1 MMSTELFI
9 AQRLYKERN
18 GERRLSKPA
27 VIIAQWGVAIG
38 IIVMI
43 ASICIVVGFKH
54 EIREK
59 IIGFGGHIQVRNYE
73 ANFDGE
79 SPVTTTPD
87 ELQQLRDIQGVK
99 LVQTYINKPALAASG
114 QEFEGIMLKG
124 IGNNYDTS
132 FFASYIEE
140 GEIPLFSDTA
150 ASNKILLSRHLA
162 NRLNAKVGDKI
173 NIYFAQ
179 NGVKARRMTLAGIYN
194 TNFSDLDNM
203 LAITDIYT
211 TRSVNNWSSDR
222 STGIEIK
229 AESIDRIEEARQ
241 AVVEQM
247 KKISENHKEQLYIQ
261 TVDEANPALF
271 AWLQLLDQTVWIILV
286 LVVGIAGFTMIS
298 GLLILILEK
307 TSHIGILKAIGAKNV
322 SIRKIFLY
330 YGIFIIGR
338 GMLYGNIIG
347 LALCYLQQQ
356 FGIIGLDP
364 EMYYMSSVPIRFSWS
379 LLPMNVAM
387 FILSVAMLVL
397 PSMFISRIEPSKAI
411 KFE

>member
-1 MMSTELFI
+1 MSTELFI

-59 IIGFGGHIQVRNYE
+59 IIGFGGHIQIRNYE

-79 SPVTTTPD
+79 SPVTATPE
-87 ELQQLRDIQGVK
+87 ELQQLRSIEGVE

-114 QEFEGIMLKG
+114 EEFEGIILKG
-124 IGNNYDTS
+124 IGSNYDTS

-140 GEIPLFSDTA
+140 GEIPQFGDSA
-150 ASNKILLSRHLA
+150 VSNKILLSRNLA
-162 NRLNAKVGDKI
+162 NKLNVKTGDKI

-179 NGVKARRMTLAGIYN
+179 NGVKARRMTLTGIYN

-211 TRSVNNWSSDR
+211 ARSVNDWSSHS

-229 AESIDRIEEARQ
+229 AKDPARIEETRQ
-241 AVVEQM
+241 AAAELM
-247 KKISENHKEQLYIQ
+247 EEIADRHNERLYIQ
-261 TVDEANPALF
+261 TVDEINPALF

-307 TSHIGILKAIGAKNV
+307 TSHIGILKAIGAQNS
-322 SIRKIFLY
+322 SIRGIFLY
-330 YGIFIIGR
+330 YGVFIIGR
-338 GMLYGNIIG
+338 GILYGNIIG
-347 LALCYLQQQ
+347 LTLCYLQQQ

-364 EMYYMSSVPIRFSWS
+364 EMYYMSCVPIRFSWI
-379 LLPMNVAM
+379 LLPMNAAM

>member
-1 MMSTELFI
+1 MSTELFI

-43 ASICIVVGFKH
+43 ASICMVVGFTH

-73 ANFDGE
+73 
-79 SPVTTTPD
+79 
-87 ELQQLRDIQGVK
+87 LHQLRDIQEVE

-124 IGNNYDTS
+124 IGNDYDTS

-162 NRLNAKVGDKI
+162 NRLNAKVGNKI

-229 AESIDRIEEARQ
+229 AVSIDRIEEARQ